1 VGDMKIK
8 KGFTLIEILVVLFI
22 FSIIVVV
29 CLNFFTTNNKIYSKV
44 SKDVDKHSNVRIA
57 LEFVSKK
64 IRDGKTIVISDS
76 GRKISVDSKY
86 IYLNNNILRYD
97 TDSQQIASGITDIN
111 FQEVNAEDGLYKIKI
126 TSNDY
131 SLTTLI
137 DKRE

>member
-1 VGDMKIK
+1 MKTK
-8 KGFTLIEILVVLFI
+8 KGFTLVEILVVLLI
-22 FSIIVVV
+22 FSIVVVV
-29 CLNFFTTNNKIYSKV
+29 CLDFFTTNNKIYSKV

-64 IRDGKTIVISDS
+64 IRDGKTIVITDG

-86 IYLNNNILRYD
+86 IYLNNKILRYD
-97 TDSQQIASGITDIN
+97 TDSQQIAAGITDII

-126 TSNDY
+126 ISNDY